1 MAKPSDFRIITFQRK
16 PGQWRAN
23 ITPIVQP
30 ATVTRGAALLGFVTM
45 EDSNSEEA
53 AAIAADRAIR
63 ALDP

>member
-16 PGQWRAN
+16 PGHWRAN
-23 ITPIVQP
+23 ITPINQP
-30 ATVTRGAALLGFVTM
+30 ATISRGAALLGFVTM

-63 ALDP
+63 ALDS